1 MGLFNISIFSKILS
15 LKYFVVI
22 IEKDEIK
29 IKFPVMLILTLIGI
43 IVFLS
48 FIFYYLLGFS

>member
-1 MGLFNISIFSKILS
+1 MGLFNISKILS

-22 IEKDEIK
+22 IEKDEIN